1 MWSQRSAGR
10 ESVTEGVYLVV
21 DASVV
26 LQILLAGGGLGRLRR
41 HTLHAPALM
50 PSEVTSTLR
59 ELVWRGDAPDDAAST
74 ALATLGTLPI
84 THDSPGAL
92 AIEATAV
99 AARLGWAKTYDAEYV
114 ALARRLDCPLLTL
127 DARLQRGVGGLIE
140 VLTPLD
146 L

>member
-1 MWSQRSAGR
+1 MWSQPSTAR
-10 ESVTEGVYLVV
+10 ESVTESVDVVV

-26 LQILLAGGGLGRLRR
+26 LQILLAGGGLGPLQG

-59 ELVWRGDAPDDAAST
+59 ELVWRGDAPDDAARS

-84 THDSPGAL
+84 THDSLGAL

-99 AARLGWAKTYDAEYV
+99 AAQLGWAKTYDAEYV

-127 DARLQRGVGGLIE
+127 DARLRRGAGALIN